1 MFEPEIFNFNQSTKQ
16 AFYFVENLNISETI
30 VSDGDWLLSYCN
42 NILVGSREWNG
53 TYTDIPVMGNDGNL
67 KTQGY
72 CEEGSI
78 PSFKFYD
85 LSMNKFYELDAE
97 LVPEWENNN
106 IFHLE
111 ELSAIINNPQ
121 VYNLEKPYPNPFNPL
136 STINFSIPE
145 RSHLSIIIYDIKGQ
159 QVDVLHNQMIN
170 AGYHELIWDAT
181 SLSSGVYFV
190 NMISGSY
197 NSVQKMIL
205 LK

>member
-1 MFEPEIFNFNQSTKQ
+1 MPLLKLFRFPSRAATGLQFKNGSTNPSPPRLLAKIGGRGWSIFFVL
-16 AFYFVENLNISETI
+16 AFGRLGSHF
-30 VSDGDWLLSYCN
+30 C
-42 NILVGSREWNG
+42 IL
-53 TYTDIPVMGNDGNL
+53 
-67 KTQGY
+67 
-72 CEEGSI
+72 
-78 PSFKFYD
+78 
-85 LSMNKFYELDAE
+85 
-97 LVPEWENNN
+97 NNN

-190 NMISGSY
+190 NMTSGSY